1 MVTANNM
8 NRGYSKWITAAI
20 TLALLILIFIF
31 FSEIVWYILIAA
43 VLAFLGNPIVTL
55 LSKIKI
61 KGKEL
66 PDGLK
71 AALTLL
77 GMSVFFMGII
87 AVFLPLIASQAKMIS
102 SINPDDVRRALTSFT
117 EHLEFWLH
125 ENQILKQDQKLADV
139 LLEEVKPLIGAA
151 TFSSLFS
158 NIASFMGS
166 LFMGFFSVLFI
177 TFFFLKDQNLFVKI
191 ILLFVRDDSERKV
204 LSVLSRTRGLLER
217 YFTGLLI
224 QLSTMATMISL
235 GLWMVG
241 VPNALLIGTFGGM
254 LNVIPYIGPI
264 IGMTTGIILTSL
276 GMAGIGEYSLIL
288 PFVLKVAGVFLSA
301 NLIDNILLQP
311 LIFST
316 SVKAHPLEIFV
327 VIIMAGT
334 MGGVVGM
341 ILAIPVYTIIR
352 VAGQEYLGAFPVI
365 GKLTRHIDKE

>member
-20 TLALLILIFIF
+20 TLALLIFIFIF

-66 PDGLK
+66 PGGLK
-71 AALTLL
+71 AALTLI

-204 LSVLSRTRGLLER
+204 LTVLSRTRGLLER

-235 GLWMVG
+235 GLWIVG

>member
-1 MVTANNM
+1 M
-8 NRGYSKWITAAI
+8 NRVLSRWLTAGI
-20 TLALLILIFIF
+20 TLVLLIILFIF

-43 VLAFLGNPIVTL
+43 VLAFLGNPIVSL
-55 LSKIKI
+55 LSKVKI
-61 KGKEL
+61 RGHEL
-66 PDGLK
+66 PNGLK

-77 GMSVFFMGII
+77 GMSALFMGIVAI
-87 AVFLPLIASQAKMIS
+87 FLPMIASQAKMIS
-102 SINPDDVRRALTSFT
+102 SINPDDVKRALTSFT

-177 TFFFLKDQNLFVKI
+177 TFFFLKDQGLFVKI

-204 LSVLSRTRGLLER
+204 LSVIGRTRGLLER

-224 QLSTMATMISL
+224 QLSTMATLISV
-235 GLWMVG
+235 GLWIVG

-276 GMAGIGEYSLIL
+276 GMAGLGEYSLII
-288 PFVLKVAGVFLSA
+288 PFVIKVGAVFLGA
-301 NLIDNILLQP
+301 NLVDNIVLQP

-334 MGGVVGM
+334 MGGVIGM
-341 ILAIPVYTIIR
+341 ILAIPVYTILR
-352 VAGQEYLGAFPVI
+352 VTSQEYFGEFPVI